1 MRDLTRR
8 EFMWAGSVL
17 AGCAAGLLAP
27 GNRTGPAGKAN
38 AAGVDFAESSC
49 SAKDKAGKKILVAYA
64 SRCGTTGG
72 VAEAIGQTLCD
83 AGFDVDTRLA
93 KHVEDV
99 SPYSAV
105 VLGSAVNR
113 SSWLPDAKEFVQKN
127 RDAMKGLPVAYF
139 LTCITLYE
147 DTAETRKIAQSYM
160 EPVLKAA
167 PEVRPVD
174 SGFFAGVL
182 DYSKMNMAVRMVMK
196 AKMQAKGIPEGDFR
210 NWSAITSW
218 AKGLIVPFGKLKIGG
233 G

>member
-17 AGCAAGLLAP
+17 AGFAASLLVP
-27 GNRTGPAGKAN
+27 GGRTLSVGKAN

-49 SAKDKAGKKILVAYA
+49 NSRDKAGKRILVAYA

-72 VAEAIGQTLCD
+72 VAEAIGRTLCD

-93 KHVEDV
+93 KHADDV

-105 VLGSAVNR
+105 VLGSAVDR
-113 SSWLPDAKEFVQKN
+113 GSWLPDAIEFAQRN
-127 RDAMKGLPVAYF
+127 REALSGVPVAYF
-139 LTCITLYE
+139 LTCLTLYE
-147 DTAETRKIAQSYM
+147 DTIESRKLAQSYM

-182 DYSKMNMAVRMVMK
+182 DYRKLNVVVRMVMK
-196 AKMQAKGIPEGDFR
+196 VKMQAKGIPEGDFR
-210 NWSAITSW
+210 NWNAITSW
-218 AKGLIVPFGKLKIGG
+218 AKGLTVPFGKVKMAS
-233 G
+233 